1 MQSHFASLKMH
12 CTHAHRKLLPK
23 WVPHAHHNLLPHIAP
38 PQVAAAHRKSCF
50 DSYLYNKSLDYILKL
65 KNNFRRLQSKLPDN
79 GAKHSM
85 NDYNGLVAI
94 KRSLPD
100 QFADHVFDKTQK
112 DWKYWV
118 FTSIM
123 GHFVHSFEQEVSAQT
138 PEDLQNTSLEWITN
152 SMSLQQL
159 RKGLY
164 LKTFS

>member
-1 MQSHFASLKMH
+1 MHIASYYQNGFRTHITTCH
-12 CTHAHRKLLPK
+12 CTLHLS
-23 WVPHAHHNLLPHIAP
+23 
-38 PQVAAAHRKSCF
+38 QVAAAHCKSYALI
-50 DSYLYNKSLDYILKL
+50 STYTIKSLDYILKL
-65 KNNFRRLQSKLPDN
+65 KNNFRRLQSKLPDH

-85 NDYNGLVAI
+85 NDYNSLVAI

-159 RKGLY
+159 RKGLN